1 MREVNKLS
9 HSKIQK
15 YTLIRLY
22 KVVFWIIFL
31 ENPGEI
37 GGNPKS
43 VRDSWK
49 KTKIR
54 EPPSESGRVGKYLKW
69 IFVAI
74 N

>member
-1 MREVNKLS
+1 M
-9 HSKIQK
+9 
-15 YTLIRLY
+15 Y